1 MKHVLRTSSLLLVG
15 APLVD
20 DGLIVTVVVFGTGT
34 RGRAVVGSARGHN
47 NNDERGRC
55 VIGKGALG
63 ERSDGSTAAE
73 AAMERKTA
81 ARRGASAATQAPDIR
96 TRWSGDVTDLD
107 EPA

>member
-1 MKHVLRTSSLLLVG
+1 MVYRAWWATIENRSFVKHVLRTSSLLLVG

-55 VIGKGALG
+55 VIGKG
-63 ERSDGSTAAE
+63 R
-73 AAMERKTA
+73 
-81 ARRGASAATQAPDIR
+81 
-96 TRWSGDVTDLD
+96 
-107 EPA
+107 